1 MSRLIFNSNLDDVV
15 AQIKS
20 KAQTQVVKATEHMR
34 EKIIDKVS
42 GSGDGHLYTIPDTNA
57 QHQASSPGNPPAKM
71 TGHLSAHI
79 MTEYDTED
87 SGNIAVGYVGPQ
99 DTIYAKRLE
108 FGFKGE
114 DALGRVYDQ
123 EPRPYMSPTAFEQED
138 NVKRILK
145 GGEPTG

>member
-1 MSRLIFNSNLDDVV
+1 MIFNSNLDDVI

-20 KAQTQVVKATEHMR
+20 KAQTQVTKGTEHMR
-34 EKIIDKVS
+34 ERIIDKVS
-42 GSGDGHLYTIPDTNA
+42 GSGDGHLYTIPGTNV

-71 TGHLSAHI
+71 TGYLSSHI

-87 SGNIAVGYVGPQ
+87 DGNVIVGFVGPQ
-99 DTIYAKRLE
+99 DTDYAKRME
-108 FGFKGE
+108 FGFEGE
-114 DALGRVYDQ
+114 DSLGRVYDQ
-123 EPRPYMSPTAFEQED
+123 KPRPFMSTTAFEQEE